1 MKSIAL
7 EASSTISPMMATE
20 SIGKAQTM
28 NEATFQAFAT
38 HSMKFVCSELNKKMT
53 MHVSSSNEQSPVDGN
68 GHPYDVGILL
78 DDAHLVGIEF
88 KICED
93 GRFPSWR
100 REQHEAYVGLTSG
113 SPMALPL
120 YYAYN
125 VLDGIQLNRLYNSD
139 EFVPLL
145 EGSNVSRPK
154 DLPGSRPSMAD
165 HKNMYDWLLTI
176 LSDPDRCGRNGWTTI
191 STLNQWDLARGKTMV
206 LEDMLQGFPDI
217 IWLLVTAHNGLR
229 VSWALT
235 SNEMREHVE
244 TLRSTWKQR
253 DLRSVNTVGLRQA
266 YLELVEE
273 NNIYLRSVWADIVSQ
288 RSNEN
293 DMDDRPDHGSFH
305 P

>member
-1 MKSIAL
+1 
-7 EASSTISPMMATE
+7 MATE
-20 SIGKAQTM
+20 IIGTAQTM

-88 KICED
+88 KICEA
-93 GRFPSWR
+93 GRFPSWHKG
-100 REQHEAYVGLTSG
+100 QHETYVGLTSG

-125 VLDGIQLNRLYNSD
+125 VLDGIQLNQLYNSD

-145 EGSNVSRPK
+145 EGSNVSKPK
-154 DLPGSRPSMAD
+154 DLPGPRPSMAD
-165 HKNMYDWLLTI
+165 HENMYDWLLTI
-176 LSDPDRCGRNGWTTI
+176 LSDPDRGGRNGWTTI
-191 STLNQWDLARGKTMV
+191 STLNQWELAKGKTMA

-244 TLRSTWKQR
+244 RLRATWKQR
-253 DLRSVNTVGLRQA
+253 NLRSVNTVGLRQA

-273 NNIYLRSVWADIVSQ
+273 NNNYLRSVWADVVSQ

-293 DMDDRPDHGSFH
+293 DMDDRPDHDSFH